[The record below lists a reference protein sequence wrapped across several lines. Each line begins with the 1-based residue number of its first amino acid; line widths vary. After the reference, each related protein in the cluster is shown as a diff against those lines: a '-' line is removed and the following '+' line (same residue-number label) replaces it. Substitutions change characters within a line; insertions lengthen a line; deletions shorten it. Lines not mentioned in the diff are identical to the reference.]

1 MLKDKVN
8 KFLEVGVSLKSIAAH
23 SNIHYSTLSKWLNG
37 VRELNQQSCYGNPKT
52 IFVPSSVCYIY
63 SGNESDTFNA
73 IPA

>member
-37 VRELNQQSCYGNPKT
+37 VRELNEKNYQQVE
-52 IFVPSSVCYIY
+52 IAL
-63 SGNESDTFNA
+63 ESILKELAD
-73 IPA
+73 IME